1 MSQKPVVINGREYD
15 PHTGVPLMRD
25 HTPHTAS
32 SQASPARVHD
42 AGSLHR
48 RTQRSTT
55 LNRRYVTS
63 SIRPTTAVAPA
74 PAPVPVESESVV
86 IPVKHPALQHKIHK
100 FAPLEPVPQAIPVE
114 VEPPTRRVVDIAPV
128 VHPMVQRV
136 QAARSERTPVAQKKT
151 MPKPSDILK
160 AEAIQQALD
169 AAPARSSSSNRQR
182 APKNAR
188 KQRFMPRFLSLASA
202 GTALLLL
209 GGYFTYLN
217 MPNLSVRV
225 AAAQAGIDASYPSYR
240 PSGYSLNG
248 PIAYDNGQVQM
259 KFAANGGPQ
268 NFTLTQ
274 ERSGWDS
281 SAVLDNYVEPKAGDQ
296 YVATRDSGLT
306 IYTYGNNAAWVNNGI
321 LYTIKGDAPLST
333 DQISRIAT
341 SL

>member
-15 PHTGVPLMRD
+15 PHTGVPLLREAVPAKQPV
-25 HTPHTAS
+25 HAAGQTHYAAS
-32 SQASPARVHD
+32 I
-42 AGSLHR
+42 HR

-55 LNRRYVTS
+55 LNRRYVNSTIAVTQQQVAS
-63 SIRPTTAVAPA
+63 VATPEVVQVHHRPA
-74 PAPVPVESESVV
+74 
-86 IPVKHPALQHKIHK
+86 IQHKISK
-100 FAPLEPVPQAIPVE
+100 FAPLEPAPQPIPVE
-114 VEPPTRRVVDIAPV
+114 TEPPTQRIVDIAPA
-128 VHPMVQRV
+128 VHPMVQQV
-136 QAARSERTPVAQKKT
+136 QAARAHQAAPARSV
-151 MPKPSDILK
+151 PKPSDILK

-169 AAPARSSSSNRQR
+169 QAPPRKQQTRQR
-182 APKNAR
+182 APKEAR
-188 KQRFMPRFLSLASA
+188 RRSLFPRMISLASA

-225 AAAQAGIDASYPSYR
+225 AAAQAGIDATYPSYR

-281 SAVLDNYVEPKAGDQ
+281 SSVLDNYIEPKAGDQ
-296 YVATRDSGLT
+296 YVATQDRGLT
-306 IYTYGNNAAWVNNGI
+306 IYTYRNDAAWVNNGI
-321 LYTIKGDAPLST
+321 LYTITGDAPLST
-333 DQISRIAT
+333 DQVSRIAT

>member
-25 HTPHTAS
+25 VAPTKKSAPHVS
-32 SQASPARVHD
+32 KQ
-42 AGSLHR
+42 LHHATSIHK
-48 RTQRSTT
+48 RTQRAVT

-63 SIRPTTAVAPA
+63 QLPKKAAPA
-74 PAPVPVESESVV
+74 VEEPAQVA
-86 IPVKHPALQHKIHK
+86 IPVHQRAASPHKITK
-100 FAPLEPVPQAIPVE
+100 FAPLTPAPQTIPLE
-114 VEPPTRRVVDIAPV
+114 AEPPTRAIDIAPT
-128 VHPMVQRV
+128 VHPMAQRV
-136 QAARSERTPVAQKKT
+136 QASRAQNST
-151 MPKPSDILK
+151 ASPATVPKPSEILK
-160 AEAIQQALD
+160 AEAIQRALD
-169 AAPARSSSSNRQR
+169 QATPREQTKRQR
-182 APKNAR
+182 TPKEVKR
-188 KQRFMPRFLSLASA
+188 RSLFPRVLSFASA

-225 AAAQAGIDASYPSYR
+225 AASQAGIDASYPSYR

-296 YVATRDSGLT
+296 YVATQDSGLT
-306 IYTYGNNAAWVNNGI
+306 IYTYENDAAWVSNGI
-321 LYTIKGDAPLST
+321 LYTISGDAPLST
-333 DQISRIAT
+333 DQVGRIAT
-341 SL
+341 SM